1 MTEIASAL
9 DRQPSVQIVNWLL
22 NLRRFGQLELNPPY
36 QRKSVWSQREK
47 QSFLDTVLRNYP
59 SPAIFLH
66 LTYDEEGN
74 PTYHVVDGKQR
85 LSTIFDFV
93 DGKIRLAKTFGDAR
107 LDGANWKVLKEVPA
121 ARKSFWNYQLTVE
134 LIDDV
139 HEPLV
144 REIFERLNKNSRKL
158 EAQEIRHAKFDGWLI
173 NFLERTAA
181 ASEWK
186 DLGISTTARQRRM
199 ADVQLISEFAQ
210 SRLNPGPVGFDQDA
224 LDAMYAEYE
233 DPDLLDYE
241 FDSDTFEAEFNDQL
255 HFVFKMNQHNGCIKK
270 IAGSKNHLYSLW
282 TALSSA
288 NLSDIAPEALSETY
302 LDFIETV
309 DEVRRLDREDPTR
322 DRTNDN
328 PLAAQYAGNS
338 VGAATEPPQR
348 SARHEALSR
357 ALQLS

>member
-93 DGKIRLAKTFGDAR
+93 DGKIRLSKSFGDAR

-158 EAQEIRHAKFDGWLI
+158 EPQEIRHAKFDGWLI
-173 NFLERTAA
+173 NFLERSST

-186 DLGISTTARQRRM
+186 SLGISTTARQRRM

-210 SRLNPGPVGFDQDA
+210 SILTPGPVGFDQDA
-224 LDAMYAEYE
+224 IDSMYAEFE
-233 DPDLLDYE
+233 DPELLDYE
-241 FDSDTFEAEFNDQL
+241 FDSDAFESTFVTLLQFL
-255 HFVFKMNQHNGCIKK
+255 FKMNHHNSSIKTVS
-270 IAGSKNHLYSLW
+270 GSKNHLYSLW
-282 TALSSA
+282 TALALADLTEADPAVISDRYSA
-288 NLSDIAPEALSETY
+288 
-302 LDFIETV
+302 FIKAV
-309 DEVRRLDREDPTR
+309 DDVRRLDKENPTR
-322 DRTNDN
+322 DRTDDD
-328 PLAAQYAGNS
+328 PLVAQYAINS

-348 SARHEALSR
+348 SARHEALTR
-357 ALQLS
+357 ALGLD